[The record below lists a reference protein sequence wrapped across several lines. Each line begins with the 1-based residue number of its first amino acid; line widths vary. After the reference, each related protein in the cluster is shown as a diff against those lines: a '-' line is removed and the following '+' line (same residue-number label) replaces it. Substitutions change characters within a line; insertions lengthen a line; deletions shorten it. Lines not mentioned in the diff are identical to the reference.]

1 MCNHAKVSVSSCY
14 VLKELHMCNHA
25 KVSVSSCFA
34 LKGVAYV

>member
-1 MCNHAKVSVSSCY
+1 MCDRAKVSVRSCY

-25 KVSVSSCFA
+25 KVPVCSCFA